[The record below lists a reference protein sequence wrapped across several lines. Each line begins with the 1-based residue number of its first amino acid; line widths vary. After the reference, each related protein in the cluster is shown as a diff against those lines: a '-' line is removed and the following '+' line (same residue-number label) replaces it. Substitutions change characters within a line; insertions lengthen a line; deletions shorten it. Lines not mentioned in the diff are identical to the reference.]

1 MIYKLCRRFPLLPSL
16 GKFLLEG
23 HTGRQN
29 INFDSH
35 NTQFSALYEY
45 DSNNGYEQEVGVLID
60 ALIPDKGI
68 FYDIGSNWG
77 YFSLFL
83 ASRPR
88 YSGQIFAFEPMPDS
102 FSDLQ
107 RCVIEAKLKNKVK
120 CHNIAASNKNTELL
134 MVIPDAIHSGSAEV
148 SEAGGNIV
156 IEAKRL
162 DDYNLPA
169 PDFIK
174 IDVEGHELEVLK
186 GMKKIMMTNKPMVI
200 IESWKYP
207 TEEEKTLAPLWFLEK
222 CGYKIYALAWEKKE
236 YANSFY
242 LGSEHELLSNN
253 NNKISLIPISS
264 EIRYLLYG
272 RLNLFACHKDNLD
285 FLKGQ

>member
-1 MIYKLCRRFPLLPSL
+1 MNSEIITIDIILRNPFKIIKTPALARLYTFAYEENASRLFRILIRLPARMIYKLCRRFPLLPSL
-16 GKFLLEG
+16 GKFQLEG
-23 HTGRQN
+23 QTGRQN

-169 PDFIK
+169 PD
-174 IDVEGHELEVLK
+174 L
-186 GMKKIMMTNKPMVI
+186 
-200 IESWKYP
+200 
-207 TEEEKTLAPLWFLEK
+207 
-222 CGYKIYALAWEKKE
+222 
-236 YANSFY
+236 
-242 LGSEHELLSNN
+242 
-253 NNKISLIPISS
+253 
-264 EIRYLLYG
+264 
-272 RLNLFACHKDNLD
+272 
-285 FLKGQ
+285 